1 MKKLFGLL
9 TLMVPLLLTAALGP
23 NVSVAPDGKELK
35 WEEGAWDFFIMHKSL
50 IEQVTGTATTTAG
63 NPQADTCI
71 DPNIGSTYTLTSRHV
86 PEDADVDRA
95 FLIWLTGHDPDNL
108 NTPTDNSVTLTFTN
122 AEDPTLTLTRE
133 ITASYQGMPR
143 PTSQGGFEFETLDM
157 PADTNTGET
166 AVYTY
171 RVDVT
176 DFMKEIVLMGEQRG
190 MKPGEAIYGDYN
202 VKGMACSNHQN
213 YLTTSGLVG
222 GWALPFVY
230 TSSHIAAKKIYIYH
244 GLAAY
249 RFEAAE
255 ITVSGFELPSE
266 AMVRLGL
273 LSFEGDP
280 GLASAT
286 GINLFGGAAEPEG
299 LAIKGQH
306 ATSDYTLMSNDCNP
320 FRTQDS
326 TGMPFNYTEVFNSI
340 SSVFGWQDE
349 FPFCIGDPNN
359 PASTTNPIEYAIDAD
374 VFMIDAKTYEG
385 LAEHLQKGDT
395 QFNLKIGANQD
406 QVYTNFMIV
415 SVDTKTPAFDIP
427 QNPQTPDGRE
437 KSYCSCAKEEDAI
450 CSDRPFYYTIKL
462 QNWGEYIAYNV
473 MLQDTLPSQVEYVPG
488 TTEMATKFDQYGN
501 GTDWKPVEDVNG
513 GFPFANARKVADQIY
528 YCDKSTMTCEDGAW
542 IRFVVRPKDN
552 LAKNEVIKNSADIS
566 DDSHVVYHT
575 NSNIPLRLK
584 LGTCPLVTECELPPK
599 TKCGGVATDS
609 GEDYCTNDTDCKDGK
624 KCIDNMCVKDAA
636 GDLSN
641 GAKIEFNEGVNSPDS
656 SSTVIIPRENQGLVL
671 GQFYLLSTADKGKFS
686 FNGGSFKIN
695 ADPDVLVSNFKL
707 YKDIN
712 SNGLVDEGDVEM
724 ASAADVKSS
733 YFEFTVLDEVNRL
746 YEPGVKHNFLVV
758 ADAKTNSESGQAGKF
773 FMTIEG
779 SESFKISDAGA
790 VDLKGSVIDFVTYRF
805 EPTEGFIFTRSDKN
819 DPEVPN
825 YKNFNGVHPM
835 LLVRTKSIG
844 TNDAIQSITVRAPG
858 DSVKFG
864 EGIKSLAL
872 YIDKNGDGVVSPE
885 DTLVS
890 KVSKFDNPSTFMFSD
905 LADSLQYMV
914 DEQKYLLFVADF
926 KLSNGQKA
934 RIQINKVKVKVS
946 TDNVNELPVNSKE
959 FVYEYDPTADP
970 DGGDEGSGCAV
981 TALPTDFGFAKYLL
995 FVVMA
1000 LLVPFAARKER

>member
-1 MKKLFGLL
+1 MKKLFVLF
-9 TLMVPLLLTAALGP
+9 TLMLPLLLTAALGP
-23 NVSVAPDGKELK
+23 NVSVAPDGRELK

-50 IEQVTGTATTTAG
+50 IEQVTGSATTTAG

-71 DPNIGSTYTLTSRHV
+71 DQNIGSTYKLTPNLV
-86 PEDADVDRA
+86 PNDADVDRA
-95 FLIWLTGHDPDNL
+95 FLIWLTGHDPDNM

-122 AEDPTLTLTRE
+122 SEDPTLTLSRE
-133 ITASYQGMPR
+133 ITASYQGMPS
-143 PTSQGGFEFETLDM
+143 PTSQGGFEFETLYMTD
-157 PADTNTGET
+157 NSTGNT

-171 RVDVT
+171 RVEVT
-176 DFMKEIVLMGEQRG
+176 DFMKEIVRMGEERG

-230 TSSHIAAKKIYIYH
+230 TSAHIAAKKIYIYH

-255 ITVSGFELPSE
+255 ITVGGFELPSE
-266 AMVRLGL
+266 AQVRLGL

-286 GINLFGGAAEPEG
+286 GLNLFGSAEPEG

-306 ATSDYTLMSNDCNP
+306 ATTDYTLMANECNP
-320 FRTQDS
+320 FKTTDS
-326 TGMPFNYTEVFNSI
+326 SGIAFNYTEVFNSI

-349 FPFCIGDPNN
+349 APFCIGDPNN

-385 LAEHLQKGDT
+385 FADHLQKGDT

-437 KSYCSCAKEEDAI
+437 KTYCSCANEEDAI
-450 CSDRPFYYTIKL
+450 CADRPFYYMIKL

-473 MLQDTLPSQVEYVPG
+473 TLQDTLPSQVEYVPG

-513 GFPFANARKVADQIY
+513 GFPFAQARKVADQIY
-528 YCDKSTMTCEDGAW
+528 YCDKSTMTCEEGAW

-552 LAKNEVIKNSADIS
+552 LAKNEVIKNSADIT
-566 DDSHVVYHT
+566 DDSRVVYHT

-609 GEDYCTNDTDCKDGK
+609 GEDYCTKDTDCKDGK
-624 KCIDNMCVKDAA
+624 KCIDNVCTKETA
-636 GDLSN
+636 GDLSSN
-641 GAKIEFNEGVNSPDS
+641 ATIEFAEGVNSPDS
-656 SSTVIIPRENQGLVL
+656 SSSIIIPRENQGLVL
-671 GQFYLLSTADKGKFS
+671 GQFYLLSTAEKGNFS
-686 FNGGSFKIN
+686 FNGGSFKMN
-695 ADPDVLVSNFKL
+695 ADPDVFLNNFKL
-707 YKDIN
+707 YKDTN
-712 SNGLVDEGDVEM
+712 SNGIVDEGDVEI

-733 YFEFTVLDEVNRL
+733 YFEFTVLEAANRL

-758 ADAKTNSESGQAGKF
+758 SDAKTTSESGQAGKF
-773 FMTIEG
+773 HMIIEG
-779 SESFKISDAGA
+779 SESFKISDSGT
-790 VDLKGSVIDFVTYRF
+790 VDLKGNTIDFATYRF
-805 EPTEGFIFTRSDKN
+805 EPTEGFIFTRSQEN
-819 DPEVPN
+819 DPAVPN

-872 YIDKNGDGVVSPE
+872 YIDRNGDGAVSP
-885 DTLVS
+885 DDVLVS
-890 KVSKFDNPSTFMFSD
+890 TASTFDNPTTIVFND
-905 LADSLQYMV
+905 LANSLQYMV

-926 KLSNGQKA
+926 KLTNGQKA
-934 RIQINKVKVKVS
+934 KIQITKVKVKVAE
-946 TDNVNELPVNSKE
+946 NVNELPVNSKE
-959 FVYEYDPTADP
+959 FVYEYDPTAEPDDE
-970 DGGDEGSGCAV
+970 DGGGCAV

-995 FVVMA
+995 FIALA